1 MQVKAP
7 VDIDSAFVYNDING
21 LDKLKNQG
29 DKNESAAL
37 RQVAK
42 QFESMFT
49 AMMLKSMRDANAV
62 FEEDDPLN
70 SYSTQFYKQMY
81 DDQLALTLSQGNG
94 LGLADSLYRQLSGQF
109 HIGEEGNKPAREV
122 SLRQVYGHGGH
133 AMPLGESGKIDMHAI
148 EQGEKTRRARPQQND
163 EHPLRAVPLSE
174 TRVVPVQDAALM
186 NQAGQVV
193 NSSPN
198 TSQAHSQ
205 NTARAHNTAHNTS
218 SHSAKT
224 STAQGLLNKQAA
236 FTSPE
241 EFVAALWPVAEKVG
255 YEMGVNPKA
264 IIAQAA
270 LETGWGKSV
279 MHDQSGRN
287 AFNLFGIKADARW
300 QGSAVNASTL
310 EYRDGVANRE
320 VASFRAYE
328 NYEESFRDYADFVRH
343 SARYQQALGN
353 GDDVQ
358 KYSQG
363 LQQGGYATDPHYA
376 LKIQRIAGSEL
387 LNTAISQVKRG

>member
-7 VDIDSAFVYNDING
+7 ADIDSAFVYNDING

-29 DKNESAAL
+29 DQNEAAAL

-109 HIGEEGNKPAREV
+109 HIGDEKAAQVRDVPIRD
-122 SLRQVYGHGGH
+122 VYGKAGK
-133 AMPLGESGKIDMHAI
+133 AMPLTEQNKIDMQAI
-148 EQGEKTRRARPQQND
+148 IQGDKTRRARVQNPA
-163 EHPLRAVPLSE
+163 ENNELQINQAKSVTPPEQPAASATSAVPAINQSE
-174 TRVVPVQDAALM
+174 
-186 NQAGQVV
+186 
-193 NSSPN
+193 SSAKEKN
-198 TSQAHSQ
+198 
-205 NTARAHNTAHNTS
+205 
-218 SHSAKT
+218 KT
-224 STAQGLLNKQAA
+224 STAEGLLNKQAA
-236 FTSPE
+236 FESPE
-241 EFVAALWPVAEKVG
+241 EFVAALWPVAEKIG

-279 MHDQSGRN
+279 MHDQAGRN

-300 QGSAVNASTL
+300 QGSAVSASTL

-328 NYEESFRDYADFVRH
+328 SYEDSFRDYADFVRQ

-376 LKIQRIAGSEL
+376 LKIQRIAGSDL
-387 LNTAISQVKRG
+387 LNSAISQIKRG

>member
-7 VDIDSAFVYNDING
+7 ADIDSAFVYNDING

-29 DKNESAAL
+29 DQNEAAAL

-109 HIGEEGNKPAREV
+109 HIGDEKAAQVRDVPIRD
-122 SLRQVYGHGGH
+122 VYGKAGK
-133 AMPLGESGKIDMHAI
+133 AMPLTEQNKIDMQAI
-148 EQGEKTRRARPQQND
+148 IQGDKTRRARVQNPV
-163 EHPLRAVPLSE
+163 ENSELQINQAKSVTPPEQPAASATSAVPAINQSE
-174 TRVVPVQDAALM
+174 
-186 NQAGQVV
+186 
-193 NSSPN
+193 SSAKEKN
-198 TSQAHSQ
+198 
-205 NTARAHNTAHNTS
+205 
-218 SHSAKT
+218 KT
-224 STAQGLLNKQAA
+224 STAEGLLNKQAA
-236 FTSPE
+236 FESPE
-241 EFVAALWPVAEKVG
+241 EFVAALWPVAEKIG

-279 MHDQSGRN
+279 MHDQAGRN

-300 QGSAVNASTL
+300 QGSAVSASTL

-328 NYEESFRDYADFVRH
+328 SYEDSFRDYADFVRQ

-376 LKIQRIAGSEL
+376 LKIQRIAGSDL
-387 LNTAISQVKRG
+387 LNSAISQIKRG

>member
-21 LDKLKNQG
+21 LDKLKTQG
-29 DKNESAAL
+29 DKNEAAAL

-109 HIGEEGNKPAREV
+109 HIGDEKANPVTEV
-122 SLRQVYGHGGH
+122 SLRQIYGKGGN
-133 AMPLGESGKIDMHAI
+133 AMPISQGTKIDMHDI
-148 EQGEKTRRARPQQND
+148 EQGEKTRRARPQNTL
-163 EHPLRAVPLSE
+163 EHPLRAVPVNTPPASVTL
-174 TRVVPVQDAALM
+174 PVANDAV
-186 NQAGQVV
+186 QAQVIHNNATHNSTPHTTP
-193 NSSPN
+193 NSSTN
-198 TSQAHSQ
+198 AST
-205 NTARAHNTAHNTS
+205 
-218 SHSAKT
+218 KT

-236 FTSPE
+236 FESPE

-287 AFNLFGIKADARW
+287 AFNLFGIKADSRW
-300 QGSAVNASTL
+300 QGSAVNANTL

-328 NYEESFRDYADFVRH
+328 NYEDSFRDYADFVRN

>member
-109 HIGEEGNKPAREV
+109 HIGEEDGKPAREV
-122 SLRQVYGHGGH
+122 SLRQVYGKAGN
-133 AMPLGESGKIDMHAI
+133 AMPLGESGKIDMRAI
-148 EQGEKTRRARPQQND
+148 EQGEKTRRARPQQNI
-163 EHPLRAVPLSE
+163 EQPLRAVPLTKTTAS
-174 TRVVPVQDAALM
+174 PALDAAFI
-186 NQAGQVV
+186 NPAPQANNTQLNNAQTNNTGS
-193 NSSPN
+193 NSSH
-198 TSQAHSQ
+198 T
-205 NTARAHNTAHNTS
+205 
-218 SHSAKT
+218 AKT

-236 FTSPE
+236 FESPE

-328 NYEESFRDYADFVRH
+328 NYEESFRDYADFVRN